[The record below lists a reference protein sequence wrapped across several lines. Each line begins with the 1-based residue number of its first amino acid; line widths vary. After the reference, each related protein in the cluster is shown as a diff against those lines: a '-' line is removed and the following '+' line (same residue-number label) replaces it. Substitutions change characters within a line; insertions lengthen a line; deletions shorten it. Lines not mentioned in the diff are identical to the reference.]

1 MLEKFEKF
9 NRTVCYWFE
18 LIGFAALFSMVLLT
32 VVDVLGAKLLRM
44 PVFGSLDAMMFLQL
58 IAMSFGVSMALIT
71 GRHVHVEF
79 FVMICPKR
87 AQALMEG
94 VVRLICLALFILIVW
109 RLFVHGHHMGMGG
122 EESPTAKLPMAPFA
136 YAAAVG
142 MIPMCLVLLQQFF
155 DSVLRVIKH
164 ES

>member
-1 MLEKFEKF
+1 MLEKLEKF
-9 NRTVCYWFE
+9 NQAVCSWFE
-18 LIGFAALFSMVLLT
+18 LIGFAALFAMVILT
-32 VVDVLGAKLLRM
+32 CVDVLGAKLLRM
-44 PVFGSLDAMMFLQL
+44 PVFGALDIMMLLQL
-58 IAMSFGVSMALIT
+58 IAMSFGVSMALIA

-79 FVMICPKR
+79 FVMLCPKR
-87 AQALMEG
+87 PQALMES

-109 RLFVHGHHMGMGG
+109 RLFVHGQHLAAGG
-122 EESPTAKLPMAPFA
+122 EESATNKWPMAPFA

-142 MIPMCLVLLQQFF
+142 MIPMCLVLLHQFL